1 MVKRAYKRLVFYIS
15 IFVILMAGVILIFC
29 AREIRETTEQVDD
42 EMNNNIDYAAMS
54 CQNCLSDAIDIL
66 TVNYFTVQY
75 MHESGNSMDEFRT
88 YFTEQTDYLK
98 NEESMQYLGIYGYID
113 GELMLS
119 TAWEQPEGYRIE
131 DRSWYQEMKQN
142 GTELT
147 ITTPYL
153 DMKTNRQVVSVGRMF
168 RDGSNLIGVD
178 VDLEDLSNLLKELD
192 AGAGEIYIV
201 DQTGSIIAGENPAF
215 MGKTLDSIY
224 HRTGAYENYVSDI
237 DKELASETEGTVS
250 YKTDSA
256 WISVKPILDN
266 WYVVAIVDKN
276 EVSKLAAKN
285 AIPSAVTLT
294 VVLLVFFMLY
304 MNLFVRVYRT
314 GKKGRASIGVERY
327 ASGSVLQDDKRVKK
341 VVFYV
346 YILFA
351 TYFIMMFYRFQKA
364 PMFVIV
370 TLATMLISFLV
381 TFIRKT
387 TVKIHGL
394 CMSGCLFA
402 IVAMYG
408 LIPGEH
414 NRLTD
419 MFLAAAVVV
428 SLYQKMELNIFM
440 LISTIVY
447 YLYMVLAGRYISQ
460 TGSFDVSETILDLLI
475 ILIGSLML
483 LVVIAWNKQLQVRLK
498 QKAEEA
504 ETAANSKSAFLAN
517 ISHEIR
523 TPLNAILGMN
533 ELVLRESRQPHIK
546 EYAMYIKN
554 SGKSLLTIIS
564 DILDLSKIESGKVY
578 LVNENYSLSS
588 LVEDVERSIQKRI
601 MEKGLELKIYVEPEL
616 HENLKGDEVRIKQII
631 MNLLTNAVKYTEKG
645 EVRLYITGTVVE
657 NKQDLTIEVSDT
669 GIGMRSED
677 MGKLFTNFERLDLK
691 RNRSVEGTGLGL
703 PITKNLLVAMGGDI
717 TVSSVYGEGST
728 FTATVGQEIV
738 NEEQIGDYRK
748 KYKEKLHHEV
758 CYHESFHAEDARIL
772 VVDDNEVN
780 LKIVV
785 GLAKNT
791 KLQIDTALSAAE
803 GLKLIRQHSYQ
814 LLLIDHMM
822 PEMDGIEMLQ
832 HVKTMDGGIYKDIPA
847 VAITANALSGAKQ
860 TYLDAGFCG
869 YLSKPIDPERF
880 EQIIKDNLPQ
890 EYVTECEDGNGDT
903 ATEGQETDG
912 TSDPKQAE
920 EWSIPG
926 IDIAKALSYIGGSRE
941 LYISLLQTY
950 LDGSEERI
958 RKLEECKN
966 KEDIFNYDITIHGLK
981 GISAS
986 IGADSM
992 AGGGAA
998 GLEEACKD
1006 PQTAMTYIQM
1016 NHDQA
1021 VSRYREL
1028 LEQIKKWLANIETD
1042 GKIEK
1047 EAVTNITEMLTIIS
1061 DLKTAVFEYKEKAAC
1076 TCLERLYKTEIPEL
1090 ADEMGAKYYGILDKL
1105 YQYVSD
1111 YDMDKAY
1118 ELAEKLETDIRRILK

>member
-75 MHESGNSMDEFRT
+75 MHESGYSMDEFRT

-645 EVRLYITGTVVE
+645 EVRLYITGTVVD

-677 MGKLFTNFERLDLK
+677 MDKLFTNFERLDLK

-758 CYHESFHAEDARIL
+758 RYHESFHAEDARIL

-890 EYVTECEDGNGDT
+890 EYVTECGDGNGDT

-920 EWSIPG
+920 EWSILG

-992 AGGGAA
+992 AIAAA

-1016 NHDQA
+1016 NHDQV

>member
-1 MVKRAYKRLVFYIS
+1 M
-15 IFVILMAGVILIFC
+15 
-29 AREIRETTEQVDD
+29 
-42 EMNNNIDYAAMS
+42 
-54 CQNCLSDAIDIL
+54 
-66 TVNYFTVQY
+66 
-75 MHESGNSMDEFRT
+75 
-88 YFTEQTDYLK
+88 
-98 NEESMQYLGIYGYID
+98 
-113 GELMLS
+113 
-119 TAWEQPEGYRIE
+119 
-131 DRSWYQEMKQN
+131 
-142 GTELT
+142 
-147 ITTPYL
+147 
-153 DMKTNRQVVSVGRMF
+153 
-168 RDGSNLIGVD
+168 
-178 VDLEDLSNLLKELD
+178 
-192 AGAGEIYIV
+192 
-201 DQTGSIIAGENPAF
+201 
-215 MGKTLDSIY
+215 
-224 HRTGAYENYVSDI
+224 
-237 DKELASETEGTVS
+237 
-250 YKTDSA
+250 
-256 WISVKPILDN
+256 
-266 WYVVAIVDKN
+266 
-276 EVSKLAAKN
+276 
-285 AIPSAVTLT
+285 
-294 VVLLVFFMLY
+294 
-304 MNLFVRVYRT
+304 
-314 GKKGRASIGVERY
+314 
-327 ASGSVLQDDKRVKK
+327 
-341 VVFYV
+341 
-346 YILFA
+346 
-351 TYFIMMFYRFQKA
+351 
-364 PMFVIV
+364 
-370 TLATMLISFLV
+370 
-381 TFIRKT
+381 
-387 TVKIHGL
+387 
-394 CMSGCLFA
+394 
-402 IVAMYG
+402 
-408 LIPGEH
+408 
-414 NRLTD
+414 
-419 MFLAAAVVV
+419 
-428 SLYQKMELNIFM
+428 
-440 LISTIVY
+440 
-447 YLYMVLAGRYISQ
+447 
-460 TGSFDVSETILDLLI
+460 DLLI

-645 EVRLYITGTVVE
+645 EVRLYITGTVVD

-677 MGKLFTNFERLDLK
+677 MDKLFTNFERLDLK

-890 EYVTECEDGNGDT
+890 EYVTECGDGNGDT

-912 TSDPKQAE
+912 TSDPKQEE

-992 AGGGAA
+992 AIAAA

-1016 NHDQA
+1016 NHDHA
-1021 VSRYREL
+1021 VSQYREL

>member
-75 MHESGNSMDEFRT
+75 MHESGYSMDEFRT

-645 EVRLYITGTVVE
+645 EVRLYITGTVVD

-677 MGKLFTNFERLDLK
+677 MDKLFTNFERLDLK

-758 CYHESFHAEDARIL
+758 RYHESFHAEDARIL

-791 KLQIDTALSAAE
+791 KLQVDTALSAAE

-890 EYVTECEDGNGDT
+890 EYVTECGDGNGDT

-912 TSDPKQAE
+912 TSDPKQEE

-992 AGGGAA
+992 AIAAA

>member
-75 MHESGNSMDEFRT
+75 MHESGYSMDEFRT

-992 AGGGAA
+992 AVAAA

-1061 DLKTAVFEYKEKAAC
+1061 ELKTAVFEYKEKAAC
-1076 TCLERLYKTEIPEL
+1076 TCLERLYKIEIPEL

>member
-75 MHESGNSMDEFRT
+75 MHESGYSMDEFRT

-645 EVRLYITGTVVE
+645 EVRLYITGNVVD
-657 NKQDLTIEVSDT
+657 NKQSLTIEVSDT

-677 MGKLFTNFERLDLK
+677 MDKLFTNFERLDLK

-758 CYHESFHAEDARIL
+758 RYQESFHAEDARIL

-832 HVKTMDGGIYKDIPA
+832 HVKTMDGGIYKDILA

-890 EYVTECEDGNGDT
+890 EYVTECGDGNGDT

-912 TSDPKQAE
+912 TPDPKQAE

-941 LYISLLQTY
+941 LYISLLRTY

-992 AGGGAA
+992 AAAAA

-1006 PQTAMTYIQM
+1006 PQTAMAYIQI

-1021 VSRYREL
+1021 VSQYREL
-1028 LEQIKKWLANIETD
+1028 LEQIKKWLANMETD

-1047 EAVTNITEMLTIIS
+1047 EAVTNIAEMLTIIS

>member
-75 MHESGNSMDEFRT
+75 MHESGYSMDEFRT

-304 MNLFVRVYRT
+304 MNLFVRVYQT

-645 EVRLYITGTVVE
+645 EVRLYITGTVVD

-677 MGKLFTNFERLDLK
+677 MDKLFTNFERLDLK

-890 EYVTECEDGNGDT
+890 EYVTECGDGNGDT

-912 TSDPKQAE
+912 TSDPKQEE

-992 AGGGAA
+992 AIAAA

-1016 NHDQA
+1016 NHDQV

>member
-1 MVKRAYKRLVFYIS
+1 M
-15 IFVILMAGVILIFC
+15 
-29 AREIRETTEQVDD
+29 
-42 EMNNNIDYAAMS
+42 
-54 CQNCLSDAIDIL
+54 
-66 TVNYFTVQY
+66 
-75 MHESGNSMDEFRT
+75 
-88 YFTEQTDYLK
+88 
-98 NEESMQYLGIYGYID
+98 
-113 GELMLS
+113 
-119 TAWEQPEGYRIE
+119 
-131 DRSWYQEMKQN
+131 
-142 GTELT
+142 
-147 ITTPYL
+147 
-153 DMKTNRQVVSVGRMF
+153 
-168 RDGSNLIGVD
+168 
-178 VDLEDLSNLLKELD
+178 
-192 AGAGEIYIV
+192 
-201 DQTGSIIAGENPAF
+201 
-215 MGKTLDSIY
+215 
-224 HRTGAYENYVSDI
+224 
-237 DKELASETEGTVS
+237 
-250 YKTDSA
+250 
-256 WISVKPILDN
+256 
-266 WYVVAIVDKN
+266 
-276 EVSKLAAKN
+276 
-285 AIPSAVTLT
+285 
-294 VVLLVFFMLY
+294 
-304 MNLFVRVYRT
+304 
-314 GKKGRASIGVERY
+314 
-327 ASGSVLQDDKRVKK
+327 KK

-992 AGGGAA
+992 AVAAA

>member
-75 MHESGNSMDEFRT
+75 MHESGYSMDEFRT

-890 EYVTECEDGNGDT
+890 EYVTECGDGNGDT

-912 TSDPKQAE
+912 TPDPKQAE

-941 LYISLLQTY
+941 LYISLLRTY

-992 AGGGAA
+992 AAAAA

-1006 PQTAMTYIQM
+1006 PQTAMAYIQI

-1021 VSRYREL
+1021 VSQYREL
-1028 LEQIKKWLANIETD
+1028 LEQIKKWLANMETD

-1047 EAVTNITEMLTIIS
+1047 EAVTNIAEMLTIIS

>member
-75 MHESGNSMDEFRT
+75 MHESGYSMDEFRT

-98 NEESMQYLGIYGYID
+98 NEESMQHLGIYGYID

-168 RDGSNLIGVD
+168 QDGSNLIGVD

-645 EVRLYITGTVVE
+645 EVRLYITGTVVD

-677 MGKLFTNFERLDLK
+677 MDKLFTNFERLDLK

-758 CYHESFHAEDARIL
+758 RYHESFHAEDARIL

-791 KLQIDTALSAAE
+791 KLQIDMALSAAE

-890 EYVTECEDGNGDT
+890 EYVTECGDGNGDT

-912 TSDPKQAE
+912 TSDPKQEE
-920 EWSIPG
+920 EWSILG

-992 AGGGAA
+992 AIAAA

-1016 NHDQA
+1016 NHDQV

>member
-75 MHESGNSMDEFRT
+75 MHESGYSMDEFRT

-645 EVRLYITGTVVE
+645 EVRLYITGTVVD

-677 MGKLFTNFERLDLK
+677 MDKLFTNFERLDLK

-992 AGGGAA
+992 AIAAA

>member
-75 MHESGNSMDEFRT
+75 MHESGYSMDEFRT

-168 RDGSNLIGVD
+168 QDGSNLIGVD

-645 EVRLYITGTVVE
+645 EVRLYITGTVVD

-677 MGKLFTNFERLDLK
+677 MDKLFTNFERLDLK

-758 CYHESFHAEDARIL
+758 RYHESFHAEDARIL

-890 EYVTECEDGNGDT
+890 EYVTECGDGNGDT

-920 EWSIPG
+920 EWSILG

-992 AGGGAA
+992 AIAAA

-1016 NHDQA
+1016 NHDQV

>member
-75 MHESGNSMDEFRT
+75 MHESGYSMDEFRT

-168 RDGSNLIGVD
+168 QDGSNLIGVD

-237 DKELASETEGTVS
+237 NKELALETEGTVS

-314 GKKGRASIGVERY
+314 GKKGRASIGIERY
-327 ASGSVLQDDKRVKK
+327 ESGSVLQDNRRVKQ

-346 YILFA
+346 YILLA
-351 TYFIMMFYRFQKA
+351 TYFVMMFYRFQKA
-364 PMFVIV
+364 PVFIVV
-370 TLATMLISFLV
+370 TLATMLVSFLV

-408 LIPGEH
+408 LVPGEH

-460 TGSFDVSETILDLLI
+460 ADPLDVSETVMDLLI

-504 ETAANSKSAFLAN
+504 EAAANSKSAFLAN

-645 EVRLYITGTVVE
+645 EVRLYITGTVMD
-657 NKQDLTIEVSDT
+657 NKQNLTIEVSDT

-677 MGKLFTNFERLDLK
+677 MDKLFTNFERLDLK

-758 CYHESFHAEDARIL
+758 RYHESFHAEDARIL

-832 HVKTMDGGIYKDIPA
+832 HMKTMDGGIYKDIPA

-890 EYVTECEDGNGDT
+890 EYVTECGDGNGDT
-903 ATEGQETDG
+903 ATEGQKTDG
-912 TSDPKQAE
+912 TSDPKQEE

-992 AGGGAA
+992 AIAAA

-1016 NHDQA
+1016 NHDQV

>member
-75 MHESGNSMDEFRT
+75 MHESGYSMDEFRT

-168 RDGSNLIGVD
+168 QDGSNLIGVD

-419 MFLAAAVVV
+419 MFLAAAIVV

-533 ELVLRESRQPHIK
+533 ELVLQESRQPHIK

-645 EVRLYITGTVVE
+645 EVRLYITGTVVD

-677 MGKLFTNFERLDLK
+677 MDKLFTNFERLDLK

-758 CYHESFHAEDARIL
+758 RYHESFHAEDARIL

-890 EYVTECEDGNGDT
+890 EYVTECGDGNGDT

-912 TSDPKQAE
+912 TSDPKQEE

-992 AGGGAA
+992 AVAAA

-1016 NHDQA
+1016 NHDQV

>member
-75 MHESGNSMDEFRT
+75 MHESGYSMDEFRT

-168 RDGSNLIGVD
+168 QDGSNLIGVD

-460 TGSFDVSETILDLLI
+460 TGSFDVSETILNLLI

-645 EVRLYITGTVVE
+645 EVRLYITGTVVD

-677 MGKLFTNFERLDLK
+677 MDKLFTNFERLDLK

-758 CYHESFHAEDARIL
+758 RYHESFHAEDARIL

-890 EYVTECEDGNGDT
+890 EYVTECGDGNGDT

-912 TSDPKQAE
+912 TSDPKQEE

-992 AGGGAA
+992 AIAAA

>member
-75 MHESGNSMDEFRT
+75 MHESGYSMDEFRT

-601 MEKGLELKIYVEPEL
+601 MEKGLELKIYIEPEL

-645 EVRLYITGTVVE
+645 EVRLYITGNVVD
-657 NKQDLTIEVSDT
+657 NKQSLTIEVSDT

-677 MGKLFTNFERLDLK
+677 MDKLFTNFERLDLK

-758 CYHESFHAEDARIL
+758 RYQESFHAEDARIL

-832 HVKTMDGGIYKDIPA
+832 HVKTMDGGIYKDILA

-890 EYVTECEDGNGDT
+890 EYVTECGDGNGDT

-912 TSDPKQAE
+912 TPDPKQAE

-941 LYISLLQTY
+941 LYISLLRTY

-992 AGGGAA
+992 AAAA

-1006 PQTAMTYIQM
+1006 PQTAMAYIQI

-1021 VSRYREL
+1021 VSQYREL
-1028 LEQIKKWLANIETD
+1028 LEQIKKWLANMETD

-1047 EAVTNITEMLTIIS
+1047 EAVTNIAEMLTIIS

>member
-75 MHESGNSMDEFRT
+75 MHESGYSMDEFRT

-304 MNLFVRVYRT
+304 MNLFVRVYRP

-428 SLYQKMELNIFM
+428 ALYQKMELNIFM

-992 AGGGAA
+992 AVAAA

>member
-75 MHESGNSMDEFRT
+75 MHESGYSMDEFRT

-657 NKQDLTIEVSDT
+657 NKQNLTIEVSDT

-992 AGGGAA
+992 AVAAA

-1016 NHDQA
+1016 NHDQV

>member
-75 MHESGNSMDEFRT
+75 MHESGYSMDEFRT

-168 RDGSNLIGVD
+168 QDGSNLIGVD

-237 DKELASETEGTVS
+237 NKELALETEGTVS

-314 GKKGRASIGVERY
+314 GKKGRASIGIERY
-327 ASGSVLQDDKRVKK
+327 ESGSVLQDNRRVKQ

-346 YILFA
+346 YILLA
-351 TYFIMMFYRFQKA
+351 TYFVMMFYRFQKA
-364 PMFVIV
+364 PVFIVV
-370 TLATMLISFLV
+370 TLATMLVSFLM

-408 LIPGEH
+408 LVPGEH

-460 TGSFDVSETILDLLI
+460 ADPLDVSETVMDLLI

-504 ETAANSKSAFLAN
+504 EAAANSKSAFLAN

-645 EVRLYITGTVVE
+645 EVRLYITGTVMD
-657 NKQDLTIEVSDT
+657 NKQNLTIEVSDT

-677 MGKLFTNFERLDLK
+677 MDKLFTNFERLDLK

-758 CYHESFHAEDARIL
+758 RYHESFHAEDARIL

-890 EYVTECEDGNGDT
+890 EYVTECGDGNGDT
-903 ATEGQETDG
+903 ATEGQKTDG
-912 TSDPKQAE
+912 TSDPKQEE

-992 AGGGAA
+992 AIAAA

-1016 NHDQA
+1016 NHDQV

>member
-75 MHESGNSMDEFRT
+75 MHESGYSMDEFRT

-758 CYHESFHAEDARIL
+758 CYHESFHAEDAWIL

-992 AGGGAA
+992 AVAAA

>member
-75 MHESGNSMDEFRT
+75 MHESGYSMDEFRT

-168 RDGSNLIGVD
+168 QDGSNLIGVD

-992 AGGGAA
+992 AVAAA

>member
-75 MHESGNSMDEFRT
+75 MHESGYSMDEFRT

-131 DRSWYQEMKQN
+131 ARSWYQEMKQN

-250 YKTDSA
+250 CKTDSA

-645 EVRLYITGTVVE
+645 EVRLYITGTVVD

-677 MGKLFTNFERLDLK
+677 MDKLFTNFERLDLK

-758 CYHESFHAEDARIL
+758 RYHESFHAEDARIL

-890 EYVTECEDGNGDT
+890 EYVTECGDGNGDT

-912 TSDPKQAE
+912 TSDPKQEE

-992 AGGGAA
+992 AIAAA

-1016 NHDQA
+1016 NHDQV

>member
-1 MVKRAYKRLVFYIS
+1 MVKRAYKRLAFYIS

-75 MHESGNSMDEFRT
+75 MHESGYSMDEFRT
-88 YFTEQTDYLK
+88 YFTEQTHYLK

-168 RDGSNLIGVD
+168 QDGSNLIGVD

-992 AGGGAA
+992 AVAAA

>member
-1 MVKRAYKRLVFYIS
+1 MMVKRAYKRLAFYIS

-75 MHESGNSMDEFRT
+75 MHESGYSMDEFRT
-88 YFTEQTDYLK
+88 YFTEQTHYLK

-168 RDGSNLIGVD
+168 QDGSNLIGVD

-447 YLYMVLAGRYISQ
+447 YLYMVLAGHYISQ

-992 AGGGAA
+992 AVAAA

>member
-75 MHESGNSMDEFRT
+75 MHESGYSMDEFRT

-168 RDGSNLIGVD
+168 QDGSNLIGVD

-250 YKTDSA
+250 CKTDSA

-645 EVRLYITGTVVE
+645 EVRLYITGTVVD

-677 MGKLFTNFERLDLK
+677 MDKLFTNFERLDLK

-890 EYVTECEDGNGDT
+890 EYVTECGDGNGDT

-912 TSDPKQAE
+912 TSDPKQEE

-992 AGGGAA
+992 AIAAA

-1016 NHDQA
+1016 NHDQV

>member
-75 MHESGNSMDEFRT
+75 MHESGYSMDEFRT

-168 RDGSNLIGVD
+168 QDGSNLIGVD

-447 YLYMVLAGRYISQ
+447 YLYMVLAGHYISQ

-645 EVRLYITGTVVE
+645 EVRLYITGTVVD

-677 MGKLFTNFERLDLK
+677 MDKLFTNFERLDLK

-758 CYHESFHAEDARIL
+758 RYHESFHAEDARIL

-890 EYVTECEDGNGDT
+890 EYVTECGDGNGDT

-912 TSDPKQAE
+912 TSDPKQEE
-920 EWSIPG
+920 EWSILG

-992 AGGGAA
+992 AIAAA

-1016 NHDQA
+1016 NHDQV

>member
-75 MHESGNSMDEFRT
+75 MHESGYSMDEFRT

-168 RDGSNLIGVD
+168 QDGSNLIGVD

-237 DKELASETEGTVS
+237 YKELASETEGTVS

-645 EVRLYITGTVVE
+645 EVRLYITGTVVD

-677 MGKLFTNFERLDLK
+677 MDKLFTNFERLDLK

-758 CYHESFHAEDARIL
+758 RYHESFHAEDARIL

-890 EYVTECEDGNGDT
+890 EYVTECGDGNGDT

-920 EWSIPG
+920 EWSILG

-992 AGGGAA
+992 AIAAA

-1016 NHDQA
+1016 NHDQV

>member
-75 MHESGNSMDEFRT
+75 MHESGYSMDEFRT

-992 AGGGAA
+992 AIAAA

-1016 NHDQA
+1016 NHDQV

>member
-758 CYHESFHAEDARIL
+758 CYYESFHAEDARIL

-992 AGGGAA
+992 AVAAA

>member
-75 MHESGNSMDEFRT
+75 MHESGYSMDEFRT

-992 AGGGAA
+992 AIAAA

>member
-1 MVKRAYKRLVFYIS
+1 M
-15 IFVILMAGVILIFC
+15 
-29 AREIRETTEQVDD
+29 
-42 EMNNNIDYAAMS
+42 
-54 CQNCLSDAIDIL
+54 
-66 TVNYFTVQY
+66 
-75 MHESGNSMDEFRT
+75 
-88 YFTEQTDYLK
+88 
-98 NEESMQYLGIYGYID
+98 
-113 GELMLS
+113 
-119 TAWEQPEGYRIE
+119 
-131 DRSWYQEMKQN
+131 
-142 GTELT
+142 
-147 ITTPYL
+147 
-153 DMKTNRQVVSVGRMF
+153 
-168 RDGSNLIGVD
+168 
-178 VDLEDLSNLLKELD
+178 
-192 AGAGEIYIV
+192 
-201 DQTGSIIAGENPAF
+201 
-215 MGKTLDSIY
+215 
-224 HRTGAYENYVSDI
+224 
-237 DKELASETEGTVS
+237 
-250 YKTDSA
+250 
-256 WISVKPILDN
+256 
-266 WYVVAIVDKN
+266 
-276 EVSKLAAKN
+276 
-285 AIPSAVTLT
+285 
-294 VVLLVFFMLY
+294 
-304 MNLFVRVYRT
+304 
-314 GKKGRASIGVERY
+314 
-327 ASGSVLQDDKRVKK
+327 KK

-645 EVRLYITGTVVE
+645 EVRLYITGTVVD

-677 MGKLFTNFERLDLK
+677 MDKLFTNFERLDLK

-890 EYVTECEDGNGDT
+890 EYVTECGDGNGDT

-912 TSDPKQAE
+912 TSDPKQEE

-992 AGGGAA
+992 AIAAA

-1016 NHDQA
+1016 NHDHA
-1021 VSRYREL
+1021 VSQYREL

>member
-75 MHESGNSMDEFRT
+75 MHESGYSMDEFRT

-428 SLYQKMELNIFM
+428 ALYQKMELNIFM

-992 AGGGAA
+992 AVAAA

>member
-75 MHESGNSMDEFRT
+75 MHESGYSMDEFRT

-645 EVRLYITGTVVE
+645 EVRLYITGTVMD
-657 NKQDLTIEVSDT
+657 NKQNLTIEVSDT

-677 MGKLFTNFERLDLK
+677 MDKLFTNFERLDLK

-748 KYKEKLHHEV
+748 KYKEQLHQEV
-758 CYHESFHAEDARIL
+758 CYQESFHAEDARIL

-890 EYVTECEDGNGDT
+890 EYVTECGDGNGDT

-912 TSDPKQAE
+912 TSDPKQEE

-992 AGGGAA
+992 AIAAA

-1016 NHDQA
+1016 NHDHA

>member
-75 MHESGNSMDEFRT
+75 MHESGYSMDEFRT

-168 RDGSNLIGVD
+168 QDGSNLIGVD

-224 HRTGAYENYVSDI
+224 HRTGAYETYVSDI

-645 EVRLYITGTVVE
+645 EVRLYITGTVVD

-677 MGKLFTNFERLDLK
+677 MDKLFTNFERLDLK

-758 CYHESFHAEDARIL
+758 RYHESFHAEDARIL

-890 EYVTECEDGNGDT
+890 EYVTECGDGNGDT

-912 TSDPKQAE
+912 TSDPKQEE
-920 EWSIPG
+920 EWSILG

-992 AGGGAA
+992 AIAAA

-1016 NHDQA
+1016 NHDQV

>member
-75 MHESGNSMDEFRT
+75 MHESGYSMDEFRT

-168 RDGSNLIGVD
+168 QDGSNLIGVD

-578 LVNENYSLSS
+578 LVNENYLLSS

-645 EVRLYITGTVVE
+645 EVRLYITGNVVD
-657 NKQDLTIEVSDT
+657 NKQNLTIEVSDT

-677 MGKLFTNFERLDLK
+677 MDKLFTNFERLDLK

-738 NEEQIGDYRK
+738 NEEQIGDYIK

-758 CYHESFHAEDARIL
+758 RYQESFHAEDARIL

-912 TSDPKQAE
+912 TSDLQQAE

-992 AGGGAA
+992 AVAAA

>member
-75 MHESGNSMDEFRT
+75 MHESGYSMDEFRT

-645 EVRLYITGTVVE
+645 EVRLYITGTVVD

-677 MGKLFTNFERLDLK
+677 MDKLFTNFERLDLK

-758 CYHESFHAEDARIL
+758 RYHESFHAEDARIL

-869 YLSKPIDPERF
+869 YLSKPINPERF

-890 EYVTECEDGNGDT
+890 EYVTECGDGNGDT

-912 TSDPKQAE
+912 TSDPKQEE

-992 AGGGAA
+992 AIAAA

-1016 NHDQA
+1016 NHDQV

>member
-1 MVKRAYKRLVFYIS
+1 MMVKRAYKRLAFYIS

-75 MHESGNSMDEFRT
+75 MHESGYSMDEFRT
-88 YFTEQTDYLK
+88 YFTEQTHYLK

-578 LVNENYSLSS
+578 LVNEDYSLSS

-645 EVRLYITGTVVE
+645 EVRLYITGTVVD

-677 MGKLFTNFERLDLK
+677 MDKLFTNFERLDLK

-758 CYHESFHAEDARIL
+758 RYHESFHAEDARIL

-880 EQIIKDNLPQ
+880 EQTIKDNLPQ
-890 EYVTECEDGNGDT
+890 EYVTECGEGNGDT

-912 TSDPKQAE
+912 TSDLQQAE

-992 AGGGAA
+992 AVAAA

-1016 NHDQA
+1016 NHDQV

>member
-75 MHESGNSMDEFRT
+75 MHESGYSMDEFRT

-168 RDGSNLIGVD
+168 QDGSNLIGVD

-645 EVRLYITGTVVE
+645 EVRLYITGTVVD

-677 MGKLFTNFERLDLK
+677 MDKLFTNFERLDLK

-758 CYHESFHAEDARIL
+758 RYHESFHAEDARIL

-890 EYVTECEDGNGDT
+890 EYVTECGDGNGDT

-912 TSDPKQAE
+912 TSDPKQEE

-992 AGGGAA
+992 AIAAA

>member
-75 MHESGNSMDEFRT
+75 MHESGYSMDEFRT

-285 AIPSAVTLT
+285 AIPSAVSLT

-645 EVRLYITGTVVE
+645 EVRLYITGTVVD

-677 MGKLFTNFERLDLK
+677 MDKLFTNFERLDLK

-758 CYHESFHAEDARIL
+758 RYHESFHAEDARIL

-890 EYVTECEDGNGDT
+890 EYVTECGDGNGDT

-912 TSDPKQAE
+912 TSDPKQEE

-992 AGGGAA
+992 AIAAA

-1016 NHDQA
+1016 NHDQV

>member
-75 MHESGNSMDEFRT
+75 MHESGYSMDEFRT

-370 TLATMLISFLV
+370 TLATMLVSFLV

-645 EVRLYITGTVVE
+645 EVRLYITGTVVD

-677 MGKLFTNFERLDLK
+677 MDKLFTNFERLDLK

-758 CYHESFHAEDARIL
+758 RYHESFHAEDARIL

-890 EYVTECEDGNGDT
+890 EYVTECGDGNGDT

-912 TSDPKQAE
+912 TSDPKQEE

-992 AGGGAA
+992 AIAAA

-1016 NHDQA
+1016 NHDQV